1 MSQEYIEANLAL
13 FAKRRKMDI
22 DISAALIPGKVLLV
36 TTAEPEYM
44 SLLV

>member
-1 MSQEYIEANLAL
+1 MSQDYTEANLAL
-13 FAKRRKMDI
+13 FAKQRKKDI
-22 DISAALIPGKVLLV
+22 DISTALIPGKVLLV